1 MNTRRSPPVTT
12 PSGGF
17 FGALAGVRYT
27 FLHETDIARLTMD
40 LSDLDKSR
48 LPQHVAIIMDGN
60 GRWAKDRG
68 KSRIEG
74 HRRGKTSVRVI
85 VETSRKIGIPY
96 LSLYAFSTEN
106 WFRPRDEV
114 HALMG
119 LLEHYLAA
127 EQAKMMRYGIRL
139 LAIGD
144 RSRLPGSVRRTLE
157 RVIDLTR
164 GNKRMTVI
172 LALSYS
178 GRNEIVRMVKRLASE
193 VREGKYNPEEIDEKI
208 IAAYLDTPE
217 VPDPDLLIRT
227 SGELRISNFYLWQ
240 IAYSELYVTPTLW
253 PDFRE
258 QEYLQALIEFQRRR
272 RRFGRTDEQVM
283 DPAPPSL
290 EASGI
295 KS

>member
-1 MNTRRSPPVTT
+1 
-12 PSGGF
+12 
-17 FGALAGVRYT
+17 
-27 FLHETDIARLTMD
+27 MD
-40 LSDLDKSR
+40 LSGLDKSR
-48 LPQHVAIIMDGN
+48 LPHHVAIIMDGN
-60 GRWAKDRG
+60 GRWAKERG

-74 HRRGKTSVRVI
+74 HRRGKTSVRAI
-85 VETSRKIGIPY
+85 VEMSRKLGIPF

-106 WFRPRDEV
+106 WLRPRDEV

-127 EQAKMMRYGIRL
+127 ERAKMMRYSIRL
-139 LAIGD
+139 LAVGD
-144 RSRLPGSVRRTLE
+144 KDRLPLGVRRTLE
-157 RVIDLTR
+157 DVIELTR
-164 GNKRMTVI
+164 HNKRMTVI

-178 GRNEIVRMVKRLASE
+178 GRDEIVRMVKRIASE
-193 VREGKYNPEEIDEKI
+193 VREGKSGPEEIDERMI
-208 IAAYLDTPE
+208 SARMDTPG

-240 IAYSELYVTPTLW
+240 IAYSEIYVTSTLW

-258 QEYLQALIEFQRRR
+258 KEYLQALLEFQRRR

-283 DPAPPSL
+283 VPARPSL

>member
-1 MNTRRSPPVTT
+1 ME
-12 PSGGF
+12 
-17 FGALAGVRYT
+17 
-27 FLHETDIARLTMD
+27 LHGLDKARLP
-40 LSDLDKSR
+40 R
-48 LPQHVAIIMDGN
+48 HVAIIMDGN
-60 GRWAKDRG
+60 GRWAKLRG

-85 VETSRKIGIPY
+85 VEMSRKIGIPF

-106 WFRPRDEV
+106 WLRPRDEV

-139 LAIGD
+139 LAVGD
-144 RSRLPGSVRRTLE
+144 RDRLPE
-157 RVIDLTR
+157 RVRQALEQVIHLTR
-164 GNKRMTVI
+164 DNKRMTII

-178 GRNEIVRMVKRLASE
+178 GRDDIVRMTRKVA
-193 VREGKYNPEEIDEKI
+193 REIRDGTLDAEAIDEKTVSDR
-208 IAAYLDTPE
+208 LDTPE

-240 IAYSELYVTPTLW
+240 IAYSELYVTHTLW

-258 QEYLQALIEFQRRR
+258 REYLEALIEYQQRR
-272 RRFGRTDEQVM
+272 RRFGRTDEQLI
-283 DPAPPSL
+283 DPTPSSL
-290 EASGI
+290 EAGGR

>member
-1 MNTRRSPPVTT
+1 MELN
-12 PSGGF
+12 G
-17 FGALAGVRYT
+17 
-27 FLHETDIARLTMD
+27 
-40 LSDLDKSR
+40 LDKNR
-48 LPQHVAIIMDGN
+48 LPRHVAIIMDGN
-60 GRWAKDRG
+60 GRWAKLRG

-85 VETSRKIGIPY
+85 VEMSRKIGIQF

-106 WFRPRDEV
+106 WLRPEDEV

-127 EQAKMMRYGIRL
+127 EQVKMMRYGIRL
-139 LAIGD
+139 LAVGD
-144 RSRLPGSVRRTLE
+144 RERLPPRVRHTLE
-157 RVIDLTR
+157 QVIDLTR
-164 GNKRMTVI
+164 DNQRMTVV

-178 GRNEIVRMVKRLASE
+178 GRDEIVRMTRKIARE
-193 VREGKYNPEEIDEKI
+193 IREGALDPESIDERTL
-208 IAAYLDTPE
+208 AARLDTPE

-240 IAYSELYVTPTLW
+240 IAYSELYLTRTLW

-258 QEYLQALIEFQRRR
+258 QEYLEALIEYQQRR
-272 RRFGRTDEQVM
+272 RRFGRTDEQLIEPV
-283 DPAPPSL
+283 PSSL
-290 EASGI
+290 EAGGS

>member
-1 MNTRRSPPVTT
+1 MELN
-12 PSGGF
+12 G
-17 FGALAGVRYT
+17 
-27 FLHETDIARLTMD
+27 
-40 LSDLDKSR
+40 LDKNR
-48 LPQHVAIIMDGN
+48 LPRHVAIIMDGN
-60 GRWAKDRG
+60 GRWAKLRG

-85 VETSRKIGIPY
+85 VEMSRKIGIPF

-106 WFRPRDEV
+106 WLRPENEV

-139 LAIGD
+139 LAVGD
-144 RSRLPGSVRRTLE
+144 RDRLPERVRQTLE
-157 RVIDLTR
+157 QVIDLTR
-164 GNKRMTVI
+164 DNKRMTVI

-178 GRNEIVRMVKRLASE
+178 GRDEIVRMTRKVA
-193 VREGKYNPEEIDEKI
+193 REIRDGTLDPEAIDERTLS
-208 IAAYLDTPE
+208 ARLDTPG

-227 SGELRISNFYLWQ
+227 SGEMRISNFYLWQ
-240 IAYSELYVTPTLW
+240 IAYSELYLTRTLW

-258 QEYLQALIEFQRRR
+258 QEYLEALIEYQHRR
-272 RRFGRTDEQVM
+272 RRFGRTDEQLM
-283 DPAPPSL
+283 GPLPSSL
-290 EASGI
+290 EAGGS